1 MIICSVIICSIAFSL
16 ILMAHDRKGKTALL
30 IGIIFISCAAGA
42 LVNPID
48 HGTDVVF
55 ENNFTHEVKNIVD
68 QDPNATWLVQDMPIN
83 YLISVGAK
91 TINSINVYPDID
103 KWHLLDPNGEYEEVY
118 NRYSHIKVDFN
129 NNTNTT
135 FNLISP
141 DSFIVNFNVNDL
153 EKLNVSYIS
162 TKKNLENLNSENVTF
177 EEVYNLEQYK
187 IYKVIYK

>member
-1 MIICSVIICSIAFSL
+1 
-16 ILMAHDRKGKTALL
+16 MAHDRKGKMALL
-30 IGIIFISCAAGA
+30 IGIVFITFTAGA

-68 QDPNATWLVQDMPIN
+68 QDPNAKWLVQDIPSN
-83 YLISVGAK
+83 YFITVGAK
-91 TINSINVYPDID
+91 TINSVHTYPDME
-103 KWHLLDPNGEYEEVY
+103 KWQQLDSNGTYEDIY

-135 FNLISP
+135 FTLLSPDLIS
-141 DSFIVNFNVNDL
+141 INLTVNDL

-162 TKKNLENLNSENVTF
+162 TPKNLEALNSNNVTF
-177 EEVYNLEQYK
+177 NKVYSMEPYK
-187 IYKVIYK
+187 IYKVTYK